1 MTRKRTVAVLLYD
14 RVNAID
20 VTGPLEAF
28 ATANSKSER
37 DVYRIVSWAIAD
49 PVVRTESGLRL
60 MADELVPKRPRGD
73 VLILPGGAGVREER
87 TLQALAGWLREHGR
101 RFERVASVCTGA
113 YALAESGL
121 IDGRSVTT
129 HWAFAA
135 DLRKRYP
142 RVRVRPDALF
152 LSDGRYYSSGG
163 VTSGIDLAL
172 DLIERDLG
180 VSMAMNVARE
190 LVVFLRRTG
199 SQTQF
204 SLPLRMQAQAAGR
217 LGDVCRWAASHL
229 DEDLSVESLATRA
242 GLSARQFSRR
252 FSAAFG
258 APPAAYIKRL
268 RLDAGRTLLGE
279 GIGIAQVA
287 HATGFGSS
295 DGFRRAFESR
305 FGVSPGEYQ
314 KRFRQSGE
322 RR

>member
-1 MTRKRTVAVLLYD
+1 MMGMRTVAVLLYD

-37 DVYRIVSWAIAD
+37 RVYRIATWAIAD
-49 PVVRTESGLRL
+49 PVVRTESGLRFL
-60 MADELVPKRPRGD
+60 ADGLAPKRPRGD
-73 VLILPGGAGVREER
+73 ILIVPGGEGVREER
-87 TLQALAGWLREHGR
+87 TLQALAVWLRENGR

-121 IDGRSVTT
+121 VDGRTVTT

-135 DLRKRYP
+135 DLSKRYP

-152 LSDGRYYSSGG
+152 LSDGRYHSSGG

-172 DLIERDLG
+172 DLIESDLG
-180 VSMAMNVARE
+180 AAIAMNVARE

-199 SQTQF
+199 TQTQF
-204 SLPLRMQAQAAGR
+204 SLPLRMQADAPGR
-217 LGDVCRWAASHL
+217 LGDVCKWAASHL
-229 DEDLSVESLATRA
+229 DGDLSVESLASRA
-242 GLSARQFSRR
+242 GLSPRQFSRR
-252 FSAAFG
+252 FRAAFG
-258 APPAAYIKRL
+258 APPATYIKRL

-279 GIGIAQVA
+279 GISVARVA
-287 HATGFGSS
+287 HATGFGSA

-314 KRFRQSGE
+314 KRFRQSGD